1 MWVDSA
7 ALRAELRRLQRELEE
22 ELDESEKLLMSQA
35 FISGEITAYYKI
47 ERMLDELEKVYRE
60 RESECVRGM
69 KEDGNEKSRK
79 IQRRNH

>member
-69 KEDGNEKSRK
+69 KEEGNEE
-79 IQRRNH
+79 

>member
-1 MWVDSA
+1 MWVDIDE
-7 ALRAELRRLQRELEE
+7 LRAELRRLQRELEE

-47 ERMLDELEKVYRE
+47 EQMLDELEKVYRE

-69 KEDGNEKSRK
+69 KEEGYEE
-79 IQRRNH
+79 QR

>member
-1 MWVDSA
+1 MWVDIDN
-7 ALRAELRRLQRELEE
+7 LRAELRRLQRELEE

-47 ERMLDELEKVYRE
+47 EQMLDELEKVYRE

-69 KEDGNEKSRK
+69 KEVGYEE
-79 IQRRNH
+79 QR